1 MYCGSCGKEIKDD
14 AKFCSKCGATQTPKS
29 YTPPSFSSKGSTA
42 IKRKLPIIVIAI
54 VLVLIASIVGCC
66 MSRSKNGMKS
76 GEDAAAAYLVA
87 CYEQDADTIIS
98 LVPDEILKEIMK
110 EYGCSKKQ
118 LIQAVKDELPFHA
131 EHYDHCASSKDYHKI
146 KTIDEKNYDDY
157 LDDWRL
163 RDCVN
168 LEKVSKMLTYQIDV
182 EDNFYYE
189 DVAVYQYGNDKHTW
203 YSTGASA
210 FVAYAVWEEY

>member
-29 YTPPSFSSKGSTA
+29 YTPPSFPSKGSTT

-87 CYEQDADTIIS
+87 RYEQDADTIIS
-98 LVPDEILKEIMK
+98 LVPDEVLKEIMK
-110 EYGCSKKQ
+110 QYDCSKKQ
-118 LIQAVKDELPFHA
+118 LIQAVKDELPSH
-131 EHYDHCASSKDYHKI
+131 SKYYSNCESI
-146 KTIDEKNYDDY
+146 KDSKEIRSINEKNYYNY
-157 LDDWRL
+157 LCR
-163 RDCVN
+163 VEYYIN
-168 LEKVSKMLTYQIDV
+168 LEKVSKMIECEVHV
-182 EDNFYYE
+182 ERDRYY
-189 DVAVYQYGNDKHTW
+189 DDIVVYQYGNDKNTW
-203 YSTGASA
+203 YSTDAA
-210 FVAYAVWEEY
+210 DFVLHSVKVK